1 MNHNKKTIKHQQQIS
16 LNHLKNSSSN
26 FIEKH
31 ISEINIQE
39 SIDSTVPACRN
50 RLYNPLKTISMFV
63 SQAIKEDSS
72 CQNIVNE
79 VAVRSKRK
87 RSISTSAYCKARS
100 RLPEKVLSSLS
111 KEVAIRNE
119 EKVKKDWKFR
129 NKNIYL
135 VDGTTLIMPDTKA
148 NQKDYPQLNC
158 QKEGLGFPICR
169 IVAIISLHTGCVIDA
184 NIGAFSGK
192 GAGEQGL
199 LRPMLGNFKKGDIIL
214 ADAFYSTYT
223 LLSYAI
229 EKGIDIVFV
238 QNGARSRTTDFTKGE
253 VLGENDHIITIKRP
267 KETPDWMSEAE
278 AEDRPKEI
286 KIREIRIGG
295 KVLITTMMCPKNNT
309 AIMIQNLYKERWHI
323 EVDFRNIKV
332 TMGLD
337 SFKCKTPEMVKKE
350 MWVYFLAYNILR
362 TLMLK
367 SALYNKLKPRQI
379 SFKHC
384 LQIYVKYLESCHLI
398 SYSKILKLIGEKVIG
413 NRAGRIEPRA
423 IKRRYNGFSLLM
435 KPRNILRAEIKRN
448 GHPKK
453 RK

>member
-1 MNHNKKTIKHQQQIS
+1 MNNNQKTIKHQQQIS
-16 LNHLKNSSSN
+16 LNHLKKSSSS
-26 FIEKH
+26 FIEAYL
-31 ISEINIQE
+31 SDINLKE
-39 SIDSTVPACRN
+39 SIDSTKPTYRN

-79 VAVRSKRK
+79 VTARSKRN

-100 RLPEKVLSSLS
+100 RLPEKILSSLT
-111 KEVAIRNE
+111 KEVAMENE
-119 EKVKKDWKFR
+119 KKVKRSWKFK
-129 NKNIYL
+129 NKNIFL
-135 VDGTTLIMPDTKA
+135 IDGTTLIMPDTEA
-148 NQKDYPQLNC
+148 NQTDYPQLNC

-169 IVAIISLHTGCVIDA
+169 IVTIMSLYTGCVIDA

-199 LRPMLGNFKKGDIIL
+199 LRPMLGNFKKGDILL

-223 LLSYAI
+223 LLTYVI

-267 KETPDWMSEAE
+267 KETPSWMSEEE
-278 AEDRPKEI
+278 AKNRPKEI
-286 KIREIRIGG
+286 RIREIKIGG
-295 KVLITTMMCPKNNT
+295 RVLITTMMCSTSNT
-309 AIMIQNLYKERWHI
+309 AKMIHNLYKERWHI

-350 MWVYFLAYNILR
+350 MWAYLLAYNILR

-379 SFKHC
+379 SFKHS
-384 LQIYVKYLESCHLI
+384 LQLYVYYLENYHLI
-398 SYSKILKLIGEKVIG
+398 AYSKLMKLVGEKVIG
-413 NRAGRIEPRA
+413 NRAGRVEPRA
-423 IKRRYNGFSLLM
+423 VKRRYNGFSLLM
-435 KPRNILRAEIKRN
+435 KPRHILRTEIKKN